1 MLTTTLDGLWVLQVL
16 SGIEVLAPELGL
28 RPHLPSIE
36 TTAAAL
42 AHPVAAE
49 LIDAGVIT
57 TSGTVDDTV
66 LQWLAVLSRREIA
79 LLLHTRDAGGHG
91 APSQAL
97 LARFDRWWVA
107 LERSDD
113 LVRLSG
119 AGTATTERSA
129 GLAIMNQID
138 RLCGPM
144 PASLMQPV
152 SIKTD
157 ELLGAVSDAATL
169 RNFLREKRFD
179 PEQIRIL
186 TLAAQPGQ
194 SRQTSVVAIQSGV
207 SSHIEAGAL
216 TIIDTPDGRLLTE
229 HVSQDATAWMVVTPG
244 SSDAVTSAVHRLLRR
259 LPAQHAWYSYRKAV

>member
-36 TTAAAL
+36 TAPAAL
-42 AHPVAAE
+42 AHPVAEE

-57 TSGTVDDTV
+57 TSGEVDETVR
-66 LQWLAVLSRREIA
+66 QWLAVLSRREIA
-79 LLLHTRDAGGHG
+79 LLLHTRDAGEHC
-91 APSQAL
+91 APARAL
-97 LARFDRWWVA
+97 LARFDQWWVA

-119 AGTATTERSA
+119 VGTATTERSA
-129 GLAIMNQID
+129 GLAIMNHID

-144 PASLMQPV
+144 PASLVQPV

-157 ELLGAVSDAATL
+157 ELLGAVRDAATL
-169 RNFLREKRFD
+169 RTFLREKRFD

-186 TLAAQPGQ
+186 TLAAQPER
-194 SRQTSVVAIQSGV
+194 SRQTSVVAIQSGIA
-207 SSHIEAGAL
+207 SHIEAGTL
-216 TIIDTPDGRLLTE
+216 TIIDTPDGRLLAE
-229 HVSQDATAWMVVTPG
+229 HVSHDGTAWMVLTPG

-259 LPAQHAWYSYRKAV
+259 LPARHAWYSYRKAV